1 MSHSGW
7 IWENVSYNESAIS
20 EKQAGEKIFSMLI
33 LGRRGVVCTF
43 LNGNLF
49 NHPLSKDLQDTKFG
63 ICIRDVLGIISGKI
77 HWNLTVVSLFKIFP
91 CVLPELNQHYHFTSL
106 KVYVTCCALLS
117 LFVLASTWRYRPRG
131 ATENAVHRSCWGE
144 ARLPCNTCNAPGIT
158 LVFSLLFS
166 FACWAQTPRKSQL
179 VPWKLGETAIRDGI
193 GED

>member
-20 EKQAGEKIFSMLI
+20 EKQAEEKIFSMLI

-77 HWNLTVVSLFKIFP
+77 H
-91 CVLPELNQHYHFTSL
+91 
-106 KVYVTCCALLS
+106 
-117 LFVLASTWRYRPRG
+117 
-131 ATENAVHRSCWGE
+131 
-144 ARLPCNTCNAPGIT
+144 
-158 LVFSLLFS
+158 
-166 FACWAQTPRKSQL
+166 
-179 VPWKLGETAIRDGI
+179 
-193 GED
+193 